1 VLAELKSKGSMR
13 ARSTSLRK
21 QAIVELISH
30 WKMPCTVHRSRT
42 IGIGIQSYKVEQMSG
57 LLSSFLDSV
66 WSVTKTMDLRPWLTH
81 AVPLALRRAFS
92 IGTSRWRSGY
102 FHFADCASW
111 HLRKFA
117 LGSLPN
123 LAKQKIE

>member
-42 IGIGIQSYKVEQMSG
+42 IGIGIQSYEVEQMSG

-81 AVPLALRRAFS
+81 AVSLALRVFPLCRLCVMAFKK
-92 IGTSRWRSGY
+92 IRPWLI
-102 FHFADCASW
+102 A
-111 HLRKFA
+111 K
-117 LGSLPN
+117 LGET
-123 LAKQKIE
+123 KD